1 MARRQILQAP
11 PPVRGVVGKTDKHR
25 TPIKKL
31 ILATAAPNDAPLL
44 KEVQELSDAREA
56 KGPLP
61 VEVLHGRQRL
71 VV

>member
-11 PPVRGVVGKTDKHR
+11 PVRGVVGTADKQR
-25 TPIKKL
+25 TPTKKL
-31 ILATAAPNDAPLL
+31 ILATAAPNDAPLM
-44 KEVQELSDAREA
+44 KKGQELSDAREA